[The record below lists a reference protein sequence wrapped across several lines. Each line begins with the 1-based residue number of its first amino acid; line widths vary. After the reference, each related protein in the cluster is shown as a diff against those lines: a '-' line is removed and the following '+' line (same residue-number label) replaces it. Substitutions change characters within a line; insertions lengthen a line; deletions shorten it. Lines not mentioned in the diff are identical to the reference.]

1 MKKLSKYKI
10 KHEVKELLG
19 RIVESCKEDN
29 LSKFQYAFSK
39 LFKITF
45 NTNVTNVT
53 NVTNIIFNSNSYQ
66 KITEFVYDVI
76 VTYKPH
82 NISILYKEELEKAVQ
97 EFNKHDE
104 NKTNS

>member
-45 NTNVTNVT
+45 NTNVTN
-53 NVTNIIFNSNSYQ
+53 IIFNSNSYQ

-76 VTYKPH
+76 VMYKPH